1 MEEQQDITGS
11 SSGLPL
17 KNQTAQSEWDD
28 WQWQM
33 RNRIVSAASLQN
45 HLRLDSRRVAE
56 MTLVEDRFRTVIT
69 PYYLSLANPED
80 PNDPI
85 LRQALPDPREL
96 EMAHFGE
103 ADPLSEEEDMPV
115 VGLTH
120 RYEDRAL
127 MVVTNACAMFCRH
140 CTRKRIWHAS
150 DANVGETSIS
160 KMINYI
166 RRTPSIRDVILS
178 GGDPFTLPTWRLEH
192 ILKRL
197 RAIPHVEVIRIGTR
211 TPVTVPMRI
220 NNELC
225 EMLDRYGP
233 IWVNTQFN
241 HPNEITE
248 ESAAAVDRLIRHGVC
263 VNNQSVLLR
272 GINDDPEI
280 IKTLCRKLVRV
291 KVRPYYLFQCDQ
303 VEGVEHFR
311 TRVSKGIEIME
322 GLRGHTTGFS
332 IPTFVVD
339 GPEGTGKIPVMPNY
353 LISQSEQMSVLRN
366 YEGMIVGYRESG
378 ERIEPQT
385 HRTSGGVSAILAGL
399 TPAITPYESRRMTRR
414 RLRAAG
420 AGL

>member
-1 MEEQQDITGS
+1 MDENHPNGS
-11 SSGLPL
+11 WKGLPITFSS
-17 KNQTAQSEWDD
+17 KEWND

-33 RNRIVSAASLQN
+33 RNRVTQVSAIKKYLGLTVKDVSA
-45 HLRLDSRRVAE
+45 
-56 MTLVEDRFRTVIT
+56 MTEVEKRFRTVIT
-69 PYYLSLANPED
+69 PYYLSLANPKN
-80 PNDPI
+80 PHDPI
-85 LRQALPDPREL
+85 LRQSLPDQREL
-96 EMAHFGE
+96 EMADFGD

-115 VGLTH
+115 PGLTH

-140 CTRKRIWHAS
+140 CTRKRIWNGN
-150 DANVGETSIS
+150 DANVGDTNIDAMVE
-160 KMINYI
+160 YV
-166 RRTPSIRDVILS
+166 RRTPQIRDVILS
-178 GGDPFTLPTWRLEH
+178 GGDPFTLATSRLES

-220 NNELC
+220 DDELC
-225 EMLDRYGP
+225 AMLDRYGP

-241 HPNEITE
+241 HPQEITE
-248 ESAAAVDRLIRHGVC
+248 ESAGAVDRLLRHGVC

-272 GINDDPEI
+272 GINDDPET
-280 IKTLCRKLVRV
+280 IKTLCRQLVRI

-311 TRVSKGIEIME
+311 TRISRGIEIME
-322 GLRGHTTGFS
+322 SLRGHTTGFS

-378 ERIEPQT
+378 ERVLPMI
-385 HRTSGGVSAILAGL
+385 HRTSTGVAGILAGRVSSII
-399 TPAITPYESRRMTRR
+399 PEGSRRMSRR
-414 RLRAAG
+414 SARAAC
-420 AGL
+420 AGR

>member
-1 MEEQQDITGS
+1 MEEQQETLGS
-11 SSGLPL
+11 QCELPL
-17 KNQTAQSEWDD
+17 KSIAKHDEWDN

-33 RNRIVSAASLQN
+33 RKRIVSAASLQN
-45 HLRLDSRRVAE
+45 YLHLDSRRIAE
-56 MTLVEDRFRTVIT
+56 MTLVEERFRTAIT
-69 PYYLSLANPED
+69 PYYLSLANPDD

-85 LRQALPDPREL
+85 LRQALPETREL
-96 EMAHFGE
+96 QMADYGK
-103 ADPLSEEEDMPV
+103 ADPLSEEDDMPV
-115 VGLTH
+115 PGLTH

-127 MVVTNACAMFCRH
+127 LVVTNACAMFCRH

-197 RAIPHVEVIRIGTR
+197 RAIPHVEIIRIGTR

-220 NNELC
+220 DKELC
-225 EMLDRYGP
+225 EVLDRYGP

-248 ESAAAVDRLIRHGVC
+248 EAAAAVDRLIRHGVC

-280 IKTLCRKLVRV
+280 IKSLCRKLVRA

-322 GLRGHTTGFS
+322 SLRGHTTGFS

-366 YEGMIVGYRESG
+366 YEGVIVGYRESG
-378 ERIEPQT
+378 ERIETQN
-385 HRTSGGVSAILAGL
+385 HRTSGGVSAILSGQMS
-399 TPAITPYESRRMTRR
+399 AITPYESRRMIRR
-414 RLRAAG
+414 RLRATG
-420 AGL
+420 TGL

>member
-1 MEEQQDITGS
+1 VATTDWS
-11 SSGLPL
+11 
-17 KNQTAQSEWDD
+17 D

-33 RNRIVSAASLQN
+33 RNRISSVATIAGYLG
-45 HLRLDSRRVAE
+45 LGPRTIAE
-56 MTLVEDRFRTVIT
+56 MQKVEDRFRTVIT
-69 PYYLSLANPED
+69 PYYLSLANPHD

-85 LRQALPDPREL
+85 LRQALPDRQEL
-96 EMAHFGE
+96 EMSDFGE
-103 ADPLSEEEDMPV
+103 ADPLAEEDDMPV
-115 VGLTH
+115 AGLTH
-120 RYEDRAL
+120 RYEDRGL

-140 CTRKRIWHAS
+140 CTRKRIWHENDSAVS
-150 DANVGETSIS
+150 ETSIA

-166 RRTPSIRDVILS
+166 KKTPQIRDVIVS
-178 GGDPFTLPTWRLEH
+178 GGDPFTLPTWRLEA

-220 NNELC
+220 TDELC

-248 ESAAAVDRLIRHGVC
+248 EAARAVDKLIRHGVC

-272 GINDDPEI
+272 GINDNPEI
-280 IKTLCRKLVRV
+280 IKQLCRKLVRI

-311 TRVSKGIEIME
+311 TRISKGIEIME
-322 GLRGHTTGFS
+322 SLRGHTTGFS

-339 GPEGTGKIPVMPNY
+339 GPGGTGKIPVLPTY
-353 LISQSEQMSVLRN
+353 LISQSERMSILRN
-366 YEGMIVGYRESG
+366 YEGVVVGYRESG
-378 ERIEPQT
+378 ERMDPREEV
-385 HRTSGGVSAILAGL
+385 TSTGVAGVLAGHQ
-399 TPAITPYESRRMTRR
+399 PALVPQRTRRMTRR
-414 RLRAAG
+414 TDRAAG
-420 AGL
+420 ARV